1 MYMNFGMLKHMVDNL
16 ITAYTCP
23 FCGSKNISE
32 QNIDI
37 MGAAGNTVNIDM
49 ECPSCKKHFMAKT
62 EVIHMNASQ
71 INTDV
76 LKKLQ
81 ASLQALKTQLG
92 WNLDIK
98 HELKEFQA
106 QKNTSALKDETIM
119 SLQKELQAK
128 KSLKVEDLFLEE

>member
-1 MYMNFGMLKHMVDNL
+1 MVDNL

-37 MGAAGNTVNIDM
+37 IGAAGNTVNIDM

-62 EVIHMNASQ
+62 EVVQVNSSNINAE
-71 INTDV
+71 T

-81 ASLQALKTQLG
+81 NSLLALKWKIGWDLTIGWWILKNQDDTQ
-92 WNLDIK
+92 K
-98 HELKEFQA
+98 Q
-106 QKNTSALKDETIM
+106 TLKDESIVL
-119 SLQKELQAK
+119 LQKELKSK
-128 KSLKVEDLFLEE
+128 KTLKVEDLFSEE

>member
-1 MYMNFGMLKHMVDNL
+1 MNFGMLKNMVDNL
-16 ITAYTCP
+16 ISAYACP

-37 MGAAGNTVNIDM
+37 IGAAGNTVNIDM

-62 EVIHMNASQ
+62 EVVQVNSSNINAE
-71 INTDV
+71 T

-81 ASLQALKTQLG
+81 NSLLALKGKIG
-92 WNLDIK
+92 WDISIGWWI
-98 HELKEFQA
+98 LKNREDDV
-106 QKNTSALKDETIM
+106 KSALKDEAIV
-119 SLQKELQAK
+119 SLQKELKTK